1 MAIHVAPLLLRSVV
15 KKLPKLLRKTLKR
28 KLRNRRRKQ
37 EDGKKKR
44 WKRVL
49 IAVVVLIPFV
59 WPAFLLLFILS
70 VWQSTTAVQ
79 GAAAQNVAAVSACG
93 GAGLHAAAPP
103 ASGGQPQSG
112 VISPAQIAQ
121 YAAAAGFTGEDLVI
135 AVAVALAESGGRVDA
150 DNTGLNRDGST
161 DYGLWQ
167 INSVHRA
174 TGFDPSRAF
183 DPTYNAAW
191 ARTVFMNAGA
201 SWTPWTT
208 YNNGAY
214 QRHMDA
220 ARQATGIPPPQPGDP
235 AAPAGSEQ
243 PASPIT
249 CAPPMMAH
257 GFPAQID
264 PYQPYDG
271 QSTCDPTPKP
281 GVVEFSN
288 MLMQTYP
295 ATGSSGISRSCGIG
309 GTSEHKEGRAF
320 DWTASVSDPTQRAA
334 ADSAINWLLA
344 TDEHGNQHAM
354 FRRFGLM
361 YIIWNAQIFSSSQ
374 HEAGWRPY
382 PCNAG
387 ASHDDCHVRHVHFSF
402 GWPGALRQ
410 TSWWT
415 MPRTTPPAEGAPPGG
430 PRPE

>member
-174 TGFDPSRAF
+174 SGFDPSRAF
-183 DPTYNAAW
+183 DPSYNAAW
-191 ARTVFMNAGA
+191 AQTVFSNAGA

-208 YNNGAY
+208 YKSGAY
-214 QRHMDA
+214 RQHLDV
-220 ARQATGIPPPQPGDP
+220 AREATGISPPNES
-235 AAPAGSEQ
+235 AGEQ
-243 PASPIT
+243 PVSPIT
-249 CAPPMMAH
+249 CAPPMSMMTQ
-257 GFPAQID
+257 GFPAEID
-264 PYQPYDG
+264 PYQPYVP
-271 QSTCDPTPKP
+271 QTTCSPAPKP
-281 GVVEFSN
+281 GVVEFAD
-288 MLMQTYP
+288 MLMTTYP
-295 ATGSSGISRSCGIG
+295 ATGSSGIARTCGIG
-309 GTSEHKEGRAF
+309 GRSEHKEGRAF
-320 DWTASVSDPTQRAA
+320 DWTARVNDPTERAA
-334 ADSAINWLLA
+334 AESAIDWLLA

-361 YIIWNAQIFSSSQ
+361 YIIWNRQIFSSSS
-374 HEAGWRPY
+374 HAEGWRPY
-382 PCNAG
+382 PCSLG
-387 ASHDDCHVRHVHFSF
+387 ASSDECHVGHVHFSF
-402 GWPGALRQ
+402 SWAGAMRK

-415 MPRTTPPAEGAPPGG
+415 APREAPSAAPGG
-430 PRPE
+430 ATAQEQM